1 MHQHSSSPV
10 PVILCGCQS
19 DQRFTEIPAMFTL
32 STTDSKRRPVFS
44 EEVNTNREIKLDNQ
58 VVKVLLVYFN

>member
-1 MHQHSSSPV
+1 
-10 PVILCGCQS
+10 
-19 DQRFTEIPAMFTL
+19 MFTL